1 MCFGTPKYPYFDSS
15 NTSKQEFCY
24 ILKDDFFGDTLYI
37 SAILVFSILI
47 FLDIVG
53 LVDSLCHLVGVW
65 IGRKA
70 RLRSTTGKFTRDH
83 TYIGHDLGMR
93 RKFNETSHT
102 SDADEKDTETVP
114 KISHMAMFLGM
125 RL

>member
-1 MCFGTPKYPYFDSS
+1 MLSPPYPYFDSS

-24 ILKDDFFGDTLYI
+24 IPKDDFFGDTLYI

-65 IGRKA
+65 IGKKA
-70 RLRSTTGKFTRDH
+70 KFTRDH